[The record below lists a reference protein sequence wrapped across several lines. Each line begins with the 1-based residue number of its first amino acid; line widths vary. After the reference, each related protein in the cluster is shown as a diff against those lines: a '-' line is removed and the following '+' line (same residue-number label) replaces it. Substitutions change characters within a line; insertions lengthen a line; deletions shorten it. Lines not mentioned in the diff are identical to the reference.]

1 HYYNLSTIFSKTI
14 KVLKES
20 ENPIKKL
27 KHKEDFIQILPFN
40 KKLTQKSFYSLLS
53 TDSERL
59 YHKLD
64 GNHQIFIPI
73 QI

>member
-1 HYYNLSTIFSKTI
+1 MI
-14 KVLKES
+14 KENT
-20 ENPIKKL
+20 NPIKKL
-27 KHKEDFIQILPFN
+27 KQKNDFVQIIPFT
-40 KKLTQKSFYSLLS
+40 KKLTLRKIYSILS

-64 GNHQIFIPI
+64 AHHQIFIPV